1 MKLILGLL
9 LVLCLGCTKAEE
21 RDLKEGSKEVSQG
34 REKEGLVFYD
44 HALKR
49 NPESEAA
56 LQAAREGAKVAI
68 YQLKDFKKAVF
79 YLRHL
84 ILYSKDAKERVEVE
98 KNLAEIYFEN
108 LNDYPNAAAEYTKLL
123 AMNPTFAEKENYK
136 ISLAR
141 AYFYMGDFSQSE
153 SEINDLLKE
162 KLEKETLFHALTL
175 KGSIL
180 VVRKRFTEAAE
191 IYKQVLKD
199 FPDLSKNENVALQL
213 AVCYEE
219 SQDFASAI
227 QVLEKLRSESPSDY
241 LELRV
246 KRLQERRRN
255 APGAKGFRK

>member
-1 MKLILGLL
+1 MKKFLGLL
-9 LVLCLGCTKAEE
+9 LFLCLGCTTAEE
-21 RDLKEGSKEVSQG
+21 RDLKEGLKEISQG
-34 REKEGLVFYD
+34 REKEGLVFLD

-56 LQAAREGAKVAI
+56 LQAAREGSRVAI

-79 YLRHL
+79 YQHHL
-84 ILYSKDAKERVEVE
+84 ILYSKDSKERVAVE
-98 KNLAEIYFEN
+98 KELASIYFEN

-123 AMNPTFAEKENYK
+123 SMNPTFAEKENYK

-141 AYFYMGDFSQSE
+141 SYYYMGEFSQAE

-162 KLEKETLFHALTL
+162 KLQKEALFHALTL

-180 VVRKRFTEAAE
+180 VAKKLFSDAAE
-191 IYKQVLKD
+191 IYKQVLKE

-255 APGAKGFRK
+255 QPGAKGFRK